1 MEDIKVK
8 TREDTVALSNWLDVF
23 ADRQQSTVITY
34 VKWNI
39 LLAQRLIPPL
49 PYQKGWGSSSRQK
62 RRESIYLN
70 AIITRYSLTNYSLFR
85 NETTFTFLFLFIPVH
100 VSSILVLKRK
110 KKITS
115 TRGRERNLVFGCW
128 PPFSTFIATRASY
141 FPCFLFIY
149 ELPSAVLHF
158 PSSLSIFL
166 STFKYHFLPPPTSFC
181 SRKTSRR
188 ISIPSLCL
196 SLLEMKLFRL
206 HGREGEGNLPFRTSI
221 PSDYATSASIIL
233 LSRKNSTNE
242 PNLSDQKRNA
252 QILSL
257 VSRLPSTFFFLS
269 SSLFPSGLFHCSP
282 FLLFRGLLSPS
293 SVLSSSPVY
302 SSLPSFY
309 KPANAKQE
317 RLFLKVG

>member
-1 MEDIKVK
+1 M
-8 TREDTVALSNWLDVF
+8 ALSNWLDVF

-206 HGREGEGNLPFRTSI
+206 HGREGEGKSSLSNVHSI
-221 PSDYATSASIIL
+221 GLCHFGLNYPAEPQKFDQQTQFIRSEAECSD
-233 LSRKNSTNE
+233 
-242 PNLSDQKRNA
+242 P
-252 QILSL
+252 
-257 VSRLPSTFFFLS
+257 VSRFSTSLDFFLS
-269 SSLFPSGLFHCSP
+269 FFLSLSIRLIPLLALPFISWPVITFQCFIFQPGLFQ
-282 FLLFRGLLSPS
+282 LTVIL
-293 SVLSSSPVY
+293 
-302 SSLPSFY
+302 
-309 KPANAKQE
+309 
-317 RLFLKVG
+317 

>member
-1 MEDIKVK
+1 MEHLVSTK
-8 TREDTVALSNWLDVF
+8 TDPASSISEGVGFELSSK
-23 ADRQQSTVITY
+23 ATR
-34 VKWNI
+34 
-39 LLAQRLIPPL
+39 
-49 PYQKGWGSSSRQK
+49 
-62 RRESIYLN
+62 IYLSKRDYYTLLPHKLFPLSKRN
-70 AIITRYSLTNYSLFR
+70 NFHLPVPLYTGSRLVYSRS
-85 NETTFTFLFLFIPVH
+85 
-100 VSSILVLKRK
+100 KKKK